1 MSTLDARSSAAASD
15 RESAPR
21 LRAPS
26 PFAARRLALEVRWIW
41 SRRAA
46 SRSLALECSSD
57 VEIALSLSVR
67 GLAESG
73 PGEIAVEAV
82 ADCVLHHAG
91 KSIDSTAPTACH
103 RRLRGTWLETA
114 GFIHLD
120 LRDDLGIFLRGSL
133 SKEDAGA
140 RAVWSRLPDE
150 LSIAGGCL
158 SAPIVDVREDD
169 GAWPPTG
176 ASAANG
182 HHRH

>member
-21 LRAPS
+21 LRASS
-26 PFAARRLALEVRWIW
+26 PCAAKRLALEVRWTW

-46 SRSLALECSSD
+46 SRSLALECTSD

-91 KSIDSTAPTACH
+91 KAIDSAAPTACH

-120 LRDDLGIFLRGSL
+120 LRDDLGVFLRASL
-133 SKEDAGA
+133 SKEHATA
-140 RAVWSRLPDE
+140 RAVWSRLPEE

-158 SAPIVDVREDD
+158 SAPIVDYQDD
-169 GAWPPTG
+169 DEALPSTG